1 MEMKWTPEQQKVIE
15 LRDRNILVSAAAG
28 SGKTAV
34 LVERIL
40 GKMTRKDHPIDIDQL
55 LIVTFTRAAAGEM
68 RERLTE
74 AVENYLEQD
83 PENEHLQRQQTLIH
97 NAQITTIDGFC
108 SYVIRNYFH
117 TIDLDPGFRTAN
129 EGEIKLLKQDV
140 AKEVLESNYQERTGS
155 FDRFVESFATGKSDE
170 VLAELILRMYEFA
183 MSNPWPLEWLD
194 SCTKAYEIR
203 TREEL
208 ASCVWMRKLWE
219 DAGHLMDQIT
229 YLQERCKEVIYSPGG
244 PHMYGEALEQD
255 LLFRRDLEE
264 AFAAR
269 DFDGCRVLLD
279 GWKPKALS
287 RKKDDSVQEDKR
299 ELAKNLRDQAKE
311 AVKKLR
317 ENYFYETTE
326 EVLEELEL
334 CREPMQ
340 ELIRLTR
347 QFIEVFSEKKR
358 QKNIVDFTD
367 MEHFALEILV
377 KKEDGKIRY
386 TQAADEFSDRFE
398 EILIDEYQD
407 SNLVQETLLQ
417 SVSRLRFGQHNL
429 FMVGDVK
436 QSIYRFR
443 LARPELFMEKYETYS
458 LEDSICQRIDL
469 HKNFRSRAGVLK
481 GVNQIFYRIMGKDLG
496 AVEYDADAALYPGAV
511 FEEKPEGTPEE
522 PACQVLVAQTGTDG
536 MDEKMQE
543 QSDQELE
550 ARMIGEKIRS
560 MVGTELV
567 WDKKEKQYR
576 PARYQDC
583 VILLRT
589 ITGWAE
595 NFVNVLMDMGIP
607 AYATSKTGYFS
618 TTEVQ
623 TILNYLR
630 ILDNPMQEIPFTGV
644 LLSPLGGCSARELA
658 LLKACYPQ
666 EKIYGCVWNY
676 LQEGQEAELR
686 EKLGNFW
693 SVYEKLREKVTY
705 TPIHELIGEIL
716 TKTGYGLYAGAM
728 PGGAQRRANLQML
741 VEKAMEYESTS
752 YRGLFNFIR
761 YVEQLQKYQVDFGEV
776 NIRGEQEDTVRIMSI
791 HRSKGLEFPIVFAA
805 GMGKRFNMSDASTG
819 LVIHQDLGIGMQA
832 VDPKERTQ
840 ASSLVRQVIQKQI
853 RLESLGEELRVLYV
867 ALTRAKEKLILTGTV
882 KKIEDYQAVQAEA
895 RDWQEEKLPY
905 GMREGARCYWD
916 WIFPALAGEN
926 EKFPVQ
932 ILEMEH
938 LITDQVTDREDRV
951 RQRAAYETWDPQEVF
966 DATIRKDLEEKFSYV
981 YPYGYLQ
988 EIPAKVSVSELKKQ
1002 GREEPEEETVY
1013 LYAEKEQEPI
1023 IPDFMKEEQEPLL
1036 QGAAR
1041 GTVYHRILEC
1051 LDYARVDSQQA
1062 IEKQMEELLK
1072 EEKISKET
1080 AKVVRSSQISWFV
1093 RSAVGK
1099 RMKEAFVLGTLH
1111 REQQFVMSIDASER
1125 NPAWNQGEQILV
1137 QGIIDAFWEEA
1148 DGLVLV
1154 DYKTD
1159 HVKEGQELI
1168 DRYQRQMHYYS
1179 QALERAYGKKVK
1191 ECYLY
1196 SFALGKAVAVEV

>member
-1 MEMKWTPEQQKVIE
+1 
-15 LRDRNILVSAAAG
+15 
-28 SGKTAV
+28 
-34 LVERIL
+34 
-40 GKMTRKDHPIDIDQL
+40 
-55 LIVTFTRAAAGEM
+55 
-68 RERLTE
+68 
-74 AVENYLEQD
+74 
-83 PENEHLQRQQTLIH
+83 
-97 NAQITTIDGFC
+97 
-108 SYVIRNYFH
+108 
-117 TIDLDPGFRTAN
+117 
-129 EGEIKLLKQDV
+129 
-140 AKEVLESNYQERTGS
+140 
-155 FDRFVESFATGKSDE
+155 
-170 VLAELILRMYEFA
+170 
-183 MSNPWPLEWLD
+183 
-194 SCTKAYEIR
+194 
-203 TREEL
+203 
-208 ASCVWMRKLWE
+208 
-219 DAGHLMDQIT
+219 
-229 YLQERCKEVIYSPGG
+229 
-244 PHMYGEALEQD
+244 
-255 LLFRRDLEE
+255 
-264 AFAAR
+264 
-269 DFDGCRVLLD
+269 
-279 GWKPKALS
+279 
-287 RKKDDSVQEDKR
+287 
-299 ELAKNLRDQAKE
+299 
-311 AVKKLR
+311 
-317 ENYFYETTE
+317 
-326 EVLEELEL
+326 
-334 CREPMQ
+334 
-340 ELIRLTR
+340 
-347 QFIEVFSEKKR
+347 
-358 QKNIVDFTD
+358 
-367 MEHFALEILV
+367 
-377 KKEDGKIRY
+377 
-386 TQAADEFSDRFE
+386 
-398 EILIDEYQD
+398 
-407 SNLVQETLLQ
+407 
-417 SVSRLRFGQHNL
+417 
-429 FMVGDVK
+429 
-436 QSIYRFR
+436 
-443 LARPELFMEKYETYS
+443 
-458 LEDSICQRIDL
+458 
-469 HKNFRSRAGVLK
+469 
-481 GVNQIFYRIMGKDLG
+481 
-496 AVEYDADAALYPGAV
+496 
-511 FEEKPEGTPEE
+511 
-522 PACQVLVAQTGTDG
+522 
-536 MDEKMQE
+536 
-543 QSDQELE
+543 
-550 ARMIGEKIRS
+550 
-560 MVGTELV
+560 
-567 WDKKEKQYR
+567 
-576 PARYQDC
+576 
-583 VILLRT
+583 
-589 ITGWAE
+589 
-595 NFVNVLMDMGIP
+595 
-607 AYATSKTGYFS
+607 
-618 TTEVQ
+618 
-623 TILNYLR
+623 
-630 ILDNPMQEIPFTGV
+630 
-644 LLSPLGGCSARELA
+644 
-658 LLKACYPQ
+658 
-666 EKIYGCVWNY
+666 
-676 LQEGQEAELR
+676 
-686 EKLGNFW
+686 
-693 SVYEKLREKVTY
+693 
-705 TPIHELIGEIL
+705 
-716 TKTGYGLYAGAM
+716 
-728 PGGAQRRANLQML
+728 ML

-791 HRSKGLEFPIVFAA
+791 HKSKGLEFPIVFAA

-840 ASSLVRQVIQKQI
+840 ASSLMRQVIQKQI

-926 EKFPVQ
+926 EEFPVQ

-951 RQRAAYETWDPQEVF
+951 RQRVAYETWDPQEVF

-981 YPYGYLQ
+981 YPYEYLQ

-1023 IPDFMKEEQEPLL
+1023 IPDFMKEEQKPLL

>member
-1 MEMKWTPEQQKVIE
+1 M
-15 LRDRNILVSAAAG
+15 
-28 SGKTAV
+28 
-34 LVERIL
+34 
-40 GKMTRKDHPIDIDQL
+40 
-55 LIVTFTRAAAGEM
+55 TFTRAAAAEM
-68 RERLTE
+68 RERIQAAIE
-74 AVENYLEQD
+74 KKLESE
-83 PENEHLQRQQTLIH
+83 PENEHLQQQAVLVQF
-97 NAQITTIDGFC
+97 AQITTIDSFC
-108 SYVIRNYFH
+108 LHVMREHFDRLD
-117 TIDLDPGFRTAN
+117 IDPAFRVGD
-129 EGEIKLLKQDV
+129 EGEMLLMRADV
-140 AKEVLESNYQERTGS
+140 MDGLLEDYYRDGGKRYEE
-155 FDRFVESFATGKSDE
+155 FVDAYATGKADGGI
-170 VLAELILRMYEFA
+170 AEYVMQVYNFA
-183 MSNPWPLEWLD
+183 QSNPWPDAW
-194 SCTKAYEIR
+194 YEKC
-203 TREEL
+203 REEL
-208 ASCVWMRKLWE
+208 LLTEQGELEQTEWMQFLLRDIALQAQEWE
-219 DAGHLMDQIT
+219 IQLREAWEIC
-229 YLQERCKEVIYSPGG
+229 QETGG
-244 PHMYGEALEQD
+244 PMPYLPMIEEDLRHAEAVCGAAGSFETISEALEQFTFSR
-255 LLFRRDLEE
+255 L
-264 AFAAR
+264 AAIR
-269 DFDGCRVLLD
+269 GKNGEVDPE
-279 GWKPKALS
+279 KKALVS
-287 RKKDDSVQEDKR
+287 DCRGRVKKAVEKLKGEYLFASPEQMLTDMEAGKER
-299 ELAKNLRDQAKE
+299 ILELLELAQEFGRRFRAKKKEKN
-311 AVKKLR
+311 V
-317 ENYFYETTE
+317 
-326 EVLEELEL
+326 
-334 CREPMQ
+334 
-340 ELIRLTR
+340 
-347 QFIEVFSEKKR
+347 
-358 QKNIVDFTD
+358 VDFHD
-367 MEHFALEILV
+367 LEHFALEILT
-377 KKEDGKIRY
+377 EPESECSEAEETSSAEETDQMQGKNAWTVRVPG
-386 TQAADEFSDRFE
+386 TVADELAVQYD
-398 EILIDEYQD
+398 EILVDEYQD
-407 SNLVQETLLQ
+407 SNLVQETLIQ
-417 SVSRLRFGQHNL
+417 CISGERFDRPNV

-458 LEDSICQRIDL
+458 LEDSVCQRIDL

-522 PACQVLVAQTGTDG
+522 PACQVLVAQTGTNG

-560 MVGTELV
+560 IVGTELV

-658 LLKACYPQ
+658 LLKARYPE

-791 HRSKGLEFPIVFAA
+791 HKSKGLEFPIVFAA

-867 ALTRAKEKLILTGTV
+867 ALTRAKEKLFLTGTV

-895 RDWQEEKLPY
+895 RDRQEEKLPY
-905 GMREGARCYWD
+905 GMREGATLLLGLDLSCTCRR
-916 WIFPALAGEN
+916 ERR
-926 EKFPVQ
+926 VS
-932 ILEMEH
+932 
-938 LITDQVTDREDRV
+938 DR
-951 RQRAAYETWDPQEVF
+951 
-966 DATIRKDLEEKFSYV
+966 
-981 YPYGYLQ
+981 
-988 EIPAKVSVSELKKQ
+988 
-1002 GREEPEEETVY
+1002 
-1013 LYAEKEQEPI
+1013 
-1023 IPDFMKEEQEPLL
+1023 
-1036 QGAAR
+1036 GA
-1041 GTVYHRILEC
+1041 
-1051 LDYARVDSQQA
+1051 
-1062 IEKQMEELLK
+1062 
-1072 EEKISKET
+1072 
-1080 AKVVRSSQISWFV
+1080 
-1093 RSAVGK
+1093 
-1099 RMKEAFVLGTLH
+1099 
-1111 REQQFVMSIDASER
+1111 
-1125 NPAWNQGEQILV
+1125 
-1137 QGIIDAFWEEA
+1137 
-1148 DGLVLV
+1148 
-1154 DYKTD
+1154 
-1159 HVKEGQELI
+1159 
-1168 DRYQRQMHYYS
+1168 
-1179 QALERAYGKKVK
+1179 
-1191 ECYLY
+1191 
-1196 SFALGKAVAVEV
+1196 